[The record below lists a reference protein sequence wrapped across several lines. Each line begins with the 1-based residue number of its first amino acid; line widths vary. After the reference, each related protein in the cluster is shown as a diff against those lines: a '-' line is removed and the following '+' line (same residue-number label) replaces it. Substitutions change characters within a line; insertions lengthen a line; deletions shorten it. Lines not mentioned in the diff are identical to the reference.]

1 MNNQTDTGTL
11 AFDSSNSGKATINSS
26 TSFLYF
32 FDNMSAFELSFDTNH
47 SYYLETGRIEPQTQT
62 TFTNAAVAGTYLY
75 GRVAPLAADK
85 DNQAG
90 EVSVSS
96 SGALTGL
103 ISAAGVGNFSWDESQ
118 NVGNL
123 TWLSST
129 YGTFS
134 IPEGGTDVAACAVIS
149 SEKIVCIDGS
159 SSSATMII
167 LQK

>member
-1 MNNQTDTGTL
+1 
-11 AFDSSNSGKATINSS
+11 
-26 TSFLYF
+26 
-32 FDNMSAFELSFDTNH
+32 
-47 SYYLETGRIEPQTQT
+47 
-62 TFTNAAVAGTYLY
+62 
-75 GRVAPLAADK
+75 
-85 DNQAG
+85 
-90 EVSVSS
+90 VSS